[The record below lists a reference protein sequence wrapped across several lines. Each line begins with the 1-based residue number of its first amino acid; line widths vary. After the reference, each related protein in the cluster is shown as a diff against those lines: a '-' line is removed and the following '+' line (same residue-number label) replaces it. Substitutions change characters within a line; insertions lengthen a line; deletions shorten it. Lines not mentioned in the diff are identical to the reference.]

1 MIGCIANAV
10 QGARFAEM
18 HGADQMA
25 VDKLAEGIQG
35 FSKDQEALEKLIA
48 ALKG

>member
-1 MIGCIANAV
+1 M

-18 HGADQMA
+18 HGADPMA
-25 VDKLAEGIQG
+25 VEKLAEGIKN
-35 FSKDQEALEKLIA
+35 FSNDQEALEKLIA